1 MACAASIERSGA
13 LDRGWRVGPQVAV
26 RPEPFG
32 ALVYHFGTRRLTF
45 LKSRLLLDV
54 VTGLADHESAREA
67 CLAAGITDDELPR
80 YELALTTLADTGM
93 IVPGSGS

>member
-1 MACAASIERSGA
+1 MACAASTDPSGM
-13 LDRGWRVGPQVAV
+13 LDRGWRVAPQVAV

-54 VTGLADHESAREA
+54 VSALADHGSARDA
-67 CLAAGITDDELPR
+67 CCAAGVPEDELPR
-80 YELALTTLADTGM
+80 YERALATLADTGM
-93 IVPGSGS
+93 ITLRGV

>member
-1 MACAASIERSGA
+1 MACAASTEPPA
-13 LDRGWRVGPQVAV
+13 VLDTGWRVAPQAAV

-54 VTGLADHESAREA
+54 LGALAEHESAREA
-67 CLAAGITDDELPR
+67 CRAAGVAEEEMPR
-80 YELALTTLADTGM
+80 YEKALATLADTGM
-93 IVPGSGS
+93 ITSSDT

>member
-1 MACAASIERSGA
+1 MACAASTEPTT
-13 LDRGWRVGPQVAV
+13 LERGWRVGPQVAV

-54 VTGLADHESAREA
+54 VQTLDQHPTAQAA
-67 CLAAGITDDELPR
+67 CDAAGVQPSERAT
-80 YELALTTLADTGM
+80 YERALTSLASTGM
-93 IVPGSGS
+93 IIARAEP

>member
-26 RPEPFG
+26 RPE
-32 ALVYHFGTRRLTF
+32 LVYHFGTRRLTF